1 MTHLMK
7 KALILPF
14 INDFT
19 QCTQNLKLPSIDIF
33 DMCCKQIEDLTRTPK
48 NQQKPYKCGHQVQYE
63 KMKKELDKLTPTQ
76 LIYLALKQAYIYL
89 RNS

>member
-1 MTHLMK
+1 MK
-7 KALILPF
+7 KTF
-14 INDFT
+14 IVLFICNFT
-19 QCTQNLKLPSIDIF
+19 QPTQNQKLPPIDIV
-33 DMCCKQIEDLTRTPK
+33 DMRKQIEDLTRTPK
-48 NQQKPYKCGHQVQYE
+48 IHQKPYTCGHQVQYE